1 MTLKLGDLV
10 VVWDLETG
18 GLLVYR
24 QEPLEIG
31 YAVLRVVA
39 GAGDALRFE
48 RVGATEAQLTL
59 TDLVVTPEALEKH
72 GITPEKLAAGGVPL
86 ATALE
91 TLEKNVAAAKGGKDR
106 RVFFLGANSDA
117 FDMTLMQYTLV

>member
-1 MTLKLGDLV
+1 M
-10 VVWDLETG
+10 WDLETG
-18 GLLVYR
+18 GLSVYR

-31 YAVLRVVA
+31 YAILRVVA
-39 GAGDALRFE
+39 GVEDALLFE

-59 TDLVVTPEALEKH
+59 TDVVVTPEALEKH

-91 TLEKNVAAAKGGKDR
+91 TLEKNVAAAKDGKDL
-106 RVFFLGANSDA
+106 RVFFVGANSDS
-117 FDMTLMQYTLV
+117 FDMRMMQYTLARR